1 MPALSVDVTR
11 ARSLCRNAPSLPP
24 TTSTS
29 VPPPAVS
36 VDVTR
41 AFDCVDIPLLLS
53 LVEPLLQHEAYIV
66 LKYQEVGR

>member
-1 MPALSVDVTR
+1 MVPLVDGVEQ
-11 ARSLCRNAPSLPP
+11 LQHWLDCNVPWHFPS
-24 TTSTS
+24 
-29 VPPPAVS
+29 PPAVS